1 MKRLSFFCFIAAL
14 FLPFSANALSLSE
27 GLRIVV
33 DKGRDVTIARSDE
46 DMARAA
52 ISLARSPWLPTVDLY
67 GNQTWLQ
74 YTPAAKTPSGPFPL
88 YQDNYLTYGVRA
100 TQLLYDFG
108 RTSSSIDAAQYG
120 LKSREIETE
129 RTRNQSAL
137 EFIIAYLD
145 LLESDKLLQ
154 VSKEEVQLYEAHK
167 KDAESLFNA
176 GAVTRNEVLQADV
189 TLADSRQRAVSTEN
203 LRSVRA
209 SRINSLLLMPLN
221 DDVQATEVEASP
233 ASGIELEE
241 AWTIAANESPELRD
255 LNAKIAASEDK
266 LKSAE
271 AEYLPTLYLSGGYEY
286 QENRYMVREDNW
298 SLIAGVNVNL
308 SSGGAS
314 SSRVRMAKSEVRSLQ
329 LIRDKTLDNIRL
341 DVKSAY
347 LDLKSSALKIEV
359 TKTAIEQ
366 ARENLRLQSLRY
378 REGVGTATDVLD
390 AVTLLSTAESN
401 SWKALYGLKRAE
413 AKLLYTMGRDLAG
426 EYAKAK

>member
-1 MKRLSFFCFIAAL
+1 MKHLSFFCFIAAL
-14 FLPFSANALSLSE
+14 FLPLSASALTLSE
-27 GLRIVV
+27 GLRIVA

-46 DMARAA
+46 DLARAA

-74 YTPAAKTPSGPFPL
+74 YIPAAKTPSGPFPL
-88 YQDNYLTYGVRA
+88 SQDNYLTYGVRA
-100 TQLLYDFG
+100 TQMLYDFG

-129 RTRNQSAL
+129 STRNRAAL
-137 EFIIAYLD
+137 EFVVAYLD

-167 KDAESLFNA
+167 KDAESLYNA
-176 GAVTRNEVLQADV
+176 GVVTRNEVLQADV

-209 SRINSLLLMPLN
+209 SRINSLLLLPLN
-221 DDVQATEVEASP
+221 DNVQAEEVEASP

-241 AWTIAANESPELRD
+241 AWAIAANDSPELRD

-271 AEYLPTLYLSGGYEY
+271 AEYLPTLYLAGGYEY
-286 QENRYMVREDNW
+286 QENRYMVHDDNW

-314 SSRVRMAKSEVRSLQ
+314 SSRVKMAKSEVRSLQ
-329 LIRDKTLDNIRL
+329 LIRDKTLDNIQL
-341 DVKSAY
+341 EVKSAY
-347 LDLKSSALKIEV
+347 LDLKSSA
-359 TKTAIEQ
+359 
-366 ARENLRLQSLRY
+366 
-378 REGVGTATDVLD
+378 
-390 AVTLLSTAESN
+390 
-401 SWKALYGLKRAE
+401 E
-413 AKLLYTMGRDLAG
+413 ASETPLPGRRGDRHRCP
-426 EYAKAK
+426 